1 MDVDEL
7 IEHREMPR
15 GVGQSSD
22 WYTLA
27 SWPKSRDLETRLM
40 LALHRATGECH
51 VDWAE
56 IECTAVDVTNQSRY
70 LAQALLAIRDQVSV
84 NSTIP
89 AEGQPLLRRTR
100 SRNSSLIAVSSSLPG
115 RADHPY

>member
-7 IEHREMPR
+7 IEHREVPR
-15 GVGQSSD
+15 GVGQSLD

-27 SWPKSRDLETRLM
+27 SWPRSRDLEPRLM
-40 LALHRATGECH
+40 LALHRTTGECY

-56 IECTAVDVTNQSRY
+56 IERAAVDVTNQARH

-84 NSTIP
+84 NCTIP
-89 AEGQPLLRRTR
+89 AK
-100 SRNSSLIAVSSSLPG
+100 G
-115 RADHPY
+115 RPPH